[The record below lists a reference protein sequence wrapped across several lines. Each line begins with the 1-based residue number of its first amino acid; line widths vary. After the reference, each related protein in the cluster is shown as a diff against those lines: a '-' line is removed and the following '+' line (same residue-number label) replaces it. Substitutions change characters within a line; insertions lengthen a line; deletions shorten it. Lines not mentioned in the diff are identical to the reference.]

1 MNNRFIRIFTAVA
14 FFIVAIVFLTIENK
28 QPDKPKYYHNQGQVF
43 GTYYNIRY
51 SAKSNLEKQILASF
65 EEFDNSLST
74 FNKKSV
80 ISRINTNE
88 NDSTDAFF
96 RAMFSCAKET
106 YEISEG
112 AFDPTVAPI
121 VNLWG
126 FGFRKKEQATERTID
141 SLLQFVGFDKVWLKD
156 ERLVKAT
163 PEIMLDASAIAKG
176 QACDVIAELL
186 RENDCRNYLVDIGG
200 EIVCQG
206 VNNKGEAWKVGIN
219 KPVDD
224 KTGSVNE
231 LQEIIQSSA
240 LCMAT
245 SGNYRQFYY
254 EEGQKR
260 SHTIDPRTGYP
271 VKHNLLSATVIAPTC
286 MQADAMAT
294 ACMVLGEEKALQMT
308 ESIENTEC
316 YLIYAQGDSTKVM
329 MSQGMAQ
336 YIQQ

>member
-1 MNNRFIRIFTAVA
+1 MDNRRFRRLLTEGAILIGCWIIVIFW
-14 FFIVAIVFLTIENK
+14 IK
-28 QPDKPKYYHNQGQVF
+28 DDKPKYYHNQGQVF

-51 SAKSNLEKQILASF
+51 SAKSNLGKQILASF

-80 ISRINTNE
+80 ISRINTNGS
-88 NDSTDAFF
+88 DSTDAFF
-96 RAMFSCAKET
+96 RAMFNCAKET

-186 RENDCRNYLVDIGG
+186 RKNDCRNYLVDIGG

-206 VNNKGEAWKVGIN
+206 VNNKGEVWKVGIN

-254 EEGQKR
+254 ENGQKR

-308 ESIENTEC
+308 ESVENTEC
-316 YLIYAQGDSTKVM
+316 YLIYAQGDSTKVK